1 MSLAQKAELKV
12 RRPGGR
18 AERRLRAWVRQ
29 NLREARAGQ
38 LELGLAA
45 AVAAR
50 PARSVPVEPAAALEE
65 IKGAVAVAAVAA
77 EPPA

>member
-50 PARSVPVEPAAALEE
+50 PARSVPVEPAALEE